1 MLAYLLT
8 CNPEW
13 RHARIRVLS
22 IASNELMQ
30 QKTELFLRK
39 LIPEIRIE
47 VEINVMIRSGEVTV
61 REMIRRESGR
71 ADLVLMG
78 LEIPGEG
85 EEEEYAQR
93 LIALVEGLGNF
104 LFGAQRQP
112 VYRRSGFAGE
122 DDGDGGGGGGVNL
135 KGVSRG

>member
-1 MLAYLLT
+1 
-8 CNPEW
+8 
-13 RHARIRVLS
+13 
-22 IASNELMQ
+22 MQ

-39 LIPEIRIE
+39 LVPEIRIE

-61 REMIRRESGR
+61 REMIRRESSL

-93 LIALVEGLGNF
+93 LTVLVEGLGNF
-104 LFGAQRQP
+104 FLVRNGSLFIGDLISP
-112 VYRRSGFAGE
+112 EKMNGTV
-122 DDGDGGGGGGVNL
+122 GDGQE
-135 KGVSRG
+135 